1 MDVREKLRQRF
12 NRAFEYWEIELPIDA
27 LEPGVVWLI
36 RHRGWTIWTRYD
48 VEHGREYLDYY
59 ATNRMTNDRHLRMY
73 VDGDDEGL
81 PTMDLLVSRDTTEA
95 EIAARRQYAAKLLEE
110 KGFVMTDEALGRA
123 ATNVSQRGLWCPVM
137 LLGVRVDLFGCLR
150 GRHSP

>member
-12 NRAFEYWEIELPIDA
+12 NSAFEHWEIELPIDA

-36 RHRGWTIWTRYD
+36 RHRKWTIWTRYD
-48 VEHGREYLDYY
+48 VEEDGREYLDYY
-59 ATNRMTNDRHLRMY
+59 ADNPMTNDRHLRMY

-110 KGFVMTDEALGRA
+110 KGFVMTDE
-123 ATNVSQRGLWCPVM
+123 T
-137 LLGVRVDLFGCLR
+137 R
-150 GRHSP
+150 GRDTAHFCRTGAIVSRRAPRRPR